1 MGNRGAIFRNEWV
14 WEFFHRRVPYLGA
27 GARGVLYFVM
37 NGCGNFFTGGFPYLG
52 AEATGVLYFVM
63 NGCGK
68 FFTGGFPYLVNFKK
82 ELAIS

>member
-1 MGNRGAIFRNEWV
+1 MWEYFHRTLSLFRRRGNRGSIFRNEWV
-14 WEFFHRRVPYLGA
+14 WEFFHRRLPYLG
-27 GARGVLYFVM
+27 V
-37 NGCGNFFTGGFPYLG
+37 
-52 AEATGVLYFVM
+52 EATGVLYFVM